1 MAQHEVI
8 TRGGDAFLLK
18 LRESALSSGSM
29 SEEQFFLLIGISSIH
44 SDRVDWPP
52 ESPDNQYHLNK

>member
-1 MAQHEVI
+1 MPQHEVI

-29 SEEQFFLLIGISSIH
+29 SEEQYFLLIGITSIQ
-44 SDRVDWPP
+44 SDRVILAMND
-52 ESPDNQYHLNK
+52 YHVS

>member
-18 LRESALSSGSM
+18 LRESALS
-29 SEEQFFLLIGISSIH
+29 
-44 SDRVDWPP
+44 
-52 ESPDNQYHLNK
+52 

>member
-18 LRESALSSGSM
+18 LRESAL
-29 SEEQFFLLIGISSIH
+29 
-44 SDRVDWPP
+44 
-52 ESPDNQYHLNK
+52 

>member
-18 LRESALSSGSM
+18 LRES
-29 SEEQFFLLIGISSIH
+29 
-44 SDRVDWPP
+44 
-52 ESPDNQYHLNK
+52 

>member
-18 LRESALSSGSM
+18 LRESA
-29 SEEQFFLLIGISSIH
+29 
-44 SDRVDWPP
+44 
-52 ESPDNQYHLNK
+52 

>member
-29 SEEQFFLLIGISSIH
+29 SEEQFFFT
-44 SDRVDWPP
+44 DRYFLY
-52 ESPDNQYHLNK
+52 SQ

>member
-18 LRESALSSGSM
+18 LRESALSS
-29 SEEQFFLLIGISSIH
+29 
-44 SDRVDWPP
+44 
-52 ESPDNQYHLNK
+52 

>member
-18 LRESALSSGSM
+18 LRESALSSGS
-29 SEEQFFLLIGISSIH
+29 
-44 SDRVDWPP
+44 
-52 ESPDNQYHLNK
+52 

>member
-29 SEEQFFLLIGISSIH
+29 SEEQFFL
-44 SDRVDWPP
+44 
-52 ESPDNQYHLNK
+52 

>member
-18 LRESALSSGSM
+18 LRE
-29 SEEQFFLLIGISSIH
+29 
-44 SDRVDWPP
+44 
-52 ESPDNQYHLNK
+52 